1 MRRKAASVVVPAAFL
16 LAVTLAGCG
25 PQNPPP
31 PVESG
36 SPPSPTA
43 TAAPSVAETATDSPL
58 ILPAPTA
65 TTPQQTTAALPTA
78 APITAAPAPI
88 PTDRAAADWITFRTS
103 DGLAFDLPLTWTV
116 LNPAGDLAEGGGT
129 FAEVRN
135 EARKVLATLRTNMAT
150 GSTCM
155 EKYPYSVLDSQ
166 ELPALEQGGV
176 TPRFIFET
184 RGDGVQPGPA
194 DTPAA
199 AYGITSSPLPEG
211 DTTCAMFQFFTW
223 PPNAASFGAFYSPEN
238 NQTPGNQSRPYLE
251 LAKSYAETA
260 EYENIR
266 RMITSLR
273 PVG

>member
-1 MRRKAASVVVPAAFL
+1 MRRKAASVAVVPTAFM
-16 LAVTLAGCG
+16 LAVMLAGCA

-31 PVESG
+31 PAPSSSTSFPTVTADPSVSETASES
-36 SPPSPTA
+36 PEVTPTPTVATVPATVAPA
-43 TAAPSVAETATDSPL
+43 TAAPTTAV
-58 ILPAPTA
+58 
-65 TTPQQTTAALPTA
+65 TTPSATAGE
-78 APITAAPAPI
+78 
-88 PTDRAAADWITFRTS
+88 DWVTFRTS
-103 DGLAFDLPLTWTV
+103 DGLAFDLPPTWTV

-155 EKYPYSVLDSQ
+155 EKYPYSVLDSE

-184 RGDGVQPGPA
+184 RGDGAQPGPA

-211 DTTCAMFQFFTW
+211 VATCAMFQFFTW

-238 NQTPGNQSRPYLE
+238 NQTPGDQSRPYLE
-251 LAKSYAETA
+251 LAKSYAGTA
-260 EYENIR
+260 EYQNIR

>member
-1 MRRKAASVVVPAAFL
+1 MRRKAASVVTAAFM
-16 LAVTLAGCG
+16 LAVMLAGCS
-25 PQNPPP
+25 PQNTPPP
-31 PVESG
+31 EPS
-36 SPPSPTA
+36 SSTSSPTVTA
-43 TAAPSVAETATDSPL
+43 DPSVSQTTSESPDVSPTPTVATVPATVAPATVAPTTAVTTSPVTAAEE
-58 ILPAPTA
+58 
-65 TTPQQTTAALPTA
+65 
-78 APITAAPAPI
+78 
-88 PTDRAAADWITFRTS
+88 WITFRTS
-103 DGLAFDLPLTWTV
+103 DDLAFDLPPTWTV
-116 LNPAGDLAEGGGT
+116 LDPAGDLAEGGGT

-155 EKYPYSVLDSQ
+155 EKYPYSVLDSE
-166 ELPALEQGGV
+166 ELPALVQGGV

-184 RGDGVQPGPA
+184 RGDGAQPGPA

-199 AYGITSSPLPEG
+199 AYGITSSPLPVG

-238 NQTPGNQSRPYLE
+238 NQTPGDQSRPYLE

-260 EYENIR
+260 EYQNIR

-273 PVG
+273 PAG